1 MKRQRWLLAAL
12 VALSMAAPAFA
23 DDVAGEHVHFAIATA
38 PPSPFRLAKLGP
50 EARTYEGPV
59 LAGHFLLPARPGP
72 APAVVLMLPC
82 YDPAV
87 FKPWLKRLRDWGYA
101 TLRFSRCRQD
111 HPVFQGTIAAYD
123 WKEGADAAYGA
134 LTYLR
139 SRPEIDPDRIAILS
153 WSRFGAVPLSV
164 LNEGGV
170 AQFHRARFKAAVALY
185 PFCSFARGPHLGPI
199 LVIAAGTDDWVSAD
213 VCRRLGRET
222 RNDRFPIEVM
232 TIDGVAHGFDIEA
245 FGPPR
250 HQQRAI
256 NPDGFNAP
264 GGTMGFDR
272 QARDAAVER
281 VRTFLA
287 QHLSSRDAN
296 TGNGAP

>member
-1 MKRQRWLLAAL
+1 MKWERWLVAAFL
-12 VALSMAAPAFA
+12 VLGMSGQVFA
-23 DDVAGEHVHFAIATA
+23 DHLAGESVGFAIATA
-38 PPSPFRLAKLGP
+38 PPSPFRMAKLGP
-50 EARTYEGPV
+50 EARTYEGPE
-59 LAGHFLLPARPGP
+59 LAASLLLPARPGP
-72 APAVVLMLPC
+72 VPAVVLVLPC
-82 YDPAV
+82 HDPAV
-87 FKPWLKRLRDWGYA
+87 FRPWLKRFRDWDYA

-111 HPVFQGTIAAYD
+111 HPVFQGAIDAYD

-134 LTYLR
+134 LTYLQ
-139 SRPEIDPDRIAILS
+139 SRPEVDPDRIAILS

-170 AQFHRARFKAAVALY
+170 AQFHQDRFKAAVALY

-199 LVIAAGTDDWVSAD
+199 LVIAAGADDWVSTE
-213 VCRRLGRET
+213 VCQRLGHET
-222 RNDRFPIEVM
+222 RNDPFPVEVV
-232 TIDGVAHGFDIEA
+232 TIDGAPHGFDIEA

-250 HQQRAI
+250 YQEKAI

-272 QARDAAVER
+272 QARDVAVER

-287 QHLSSRDAN
+287 KHLSNREVKM
-296 TGNGAP
+296 GKGAP

>member
-1 MKRQRWLLAAL
+1 MKLERWLLAAL
-12 VALSMAAPAFA
+12 LALGTA
-23 DDVAGEHVHFAIATA
+23 DPTIAEDLSGEPVRFSIETA

-50 EARTYEGPV
+50 EARTYEGPE
-59 LAGHFLLPARPGP
+59 LAGRLLLSARPGR
-72 APAVVLMLPC
+72 APAVVLVLPC
-82 YDPAV
+82 HDPTV
-87 FKPWLKRLRDWGYA
+87 YGPWLRRLRDWGYA

-111 HPVFQGTIAAYD
+111 HPVFRGSIAAYD

-134 LTYLR
+134 LAYLR
-139 SRPEIDPDRIAILS
+139 RRPEVDPNRIAILS

-170 AQFHRARFKAAVALY
+170 AQFHEHRFKAAVAVY
-185 PFCSFARGPHLGPI
+185 PFCSFARGPHVGRI
-199 LVIAAGTDDWVSAD
+199 LVIAAGADDWVSTE
-213 VCRRLGRET
+213 VCRRLGEET
-222 RNDRFPIEVM
+222 QNDRFPVEVM
-232 TIDGVAHGFDIEA
+232 AIDGAPHGFDIEA

-250 HQQRAI
+250 HRIQAI

-287 QHLSSRDAN
+287 EHL
-296 TGNGAP
+296 